1 MIEEF
6 SILTPQEDKETT
18 SPFQKVIKN
27 YIELITAQIDASPL
41 LLKLLV
47 SQTIANVKA
56 VQKFIR
62 EHEIKEE
69 KDGDSTT
76 LTIPYALNSRFSQL
90 NSCTHTS
97 ILATNLIPCNIV
109 VSLVSLYDA
118 YLGNLI
124 KVMYKTC
131 PDLLNDSNKN
141 FSLSEILQFESIEE
155 AKERVIEKEVDA
167 VLRDSHLAQ
176 IQWIETK
183 LKLPLRKDLPAF
195 SDFIEITERR
205 NLFVHTN
212 GEVSRQYIK
221 ICKENQVKGIEKIK
235 IGNHLTATPQYIFHC
250 YNTLFEIGV
259 KLGHVIW
266 RKLDKTTRV
275 QADNYLNDI
284 CFDLLKQNKYELA
297 LVLLKFATEVLKTH
311 ANQEIK
317 YIFIINKALAYYLT
331 DDKQACIE
339 VLDKEDWSAFAP
351 KFQLAV
357 AVLHDDYATATSYM
371 KMIKDSAPKNI
382 YGDWPLFTKFRES
395 DEFKSCYKELY
406 NEDFSY
412 AEIKGVDLE
421 DILHEAHELQHALK
435 QSEST
440 SQDATNESEIS

>member
-1 MIEEF
+1 M
-6 SILTPQEDKETT
+6 
-18 SPFQKVIKN
+18 
-27 YIELITAQIDASPL
+27 
-41 LLKLLV
+41 
-47 SQTIANVKA
+47 
-56 VQKFIR
+56 
-62 EHEIKEE
+62 
-69 KDGDSTT
+69 
-76 LTIPYALNSRFSQL
+76 
-90 NSCTHTS
+90 
-97 ILATNLIPCNIV
+97 

>member
-6 SILTPQEDKETT
+6 SILEPQEGKEPI
-18 SPFQKVIKN
+18 SPFQKVINN
-27 YIELITAQIDASPL
+27 YIELITAQIDTLPL
-41 LLKLLV
+41 LLNLLV
-47 SQTIANVKA
+47 SKTITNVKA
-56 VQKFIR
+56 VQKFIK
-62 EHEIKEE
+62 EHDIKEV

-76 LTIPYALNSRFSQL
+76 FAIPYELNSKFSKL

-97 ILATNLIPCNIV
+97 FLAANLISCNIV

-131 PDLLNDSNKN
+131 PELLNDSNKN
-141 FSLSEILQFESIEE
+141 FSLAEILQFESIEE
-155 AKERVIEKEVDA
+155 AKDRVIEKEVDTI
-167 VLRDSHLAQ
+167 LRDNHLAQ
-176 IQWIETK
+176 IQWLDAK
-183 LKLPLRKDLPAF
+183 LKLNIKKDLPVF

-221 ICKENQVKGIEKIK
+221 ICKDNHVKDIEKVK
-235 IGNHLTATPQYIFHC
+235 IGDHLTATPQYIFHC

-266 RKLDKTTRV
+266 RKLDKSTIV
-275 QADNYLNDI
+275 QADDYLNDI
-284 CFDLLKQNKYELA
+284 CFDLLKRNKYELA
-297 LVLLKFATEVLKTH
+297 LVLLKFATDVLKKY

-317 YIFIINKALAYYLT
+317 YIFIINKALAYYLIN
-331 DDKQACIE
+331 DKKTCIE

-357 AVLHDDYATATSYM
+357 AVLHDDYAKATSYM
-371 KMIKDSAPKNI
+371 KIIKGSVPKNI

-395 DEFKSCYKELY
+395 DEFKICYRELY

-412 AEIKGVDLE
+412 AEIKEVDLE
-421 DILHEAHELQHALK
+421 DILHEALELQQELK
-435 QSEST
+435 QPKST
-440 SQDATNESEIS
+440 TKGAANESEMS